1 MSVLWQKVWDDLWH
15 HKSRTL
21 LAILSIAA
29 GVFSVGAIFGMVDQM
44 LAGMDAAHRAISPS
58 HINIILRNYV
68 DQEIVAELKDIE
80 GVADIDPV
88 NQMTVRYKTSPEVDW
103 ELGTLVQRD
112 YENQVYDV
120 VVLKDGVWAADGKIS
135 IERLSGQYW
144 ETGLGDEVIFDVGG
158 EEQTFEVSGSIR
170 HPFVQPPLFGGQAH
184 FFTDAAG
191 LEEFGIPAGFYGQL
205 LVQVDDYS
213 LERSKAIAADL
224 RSELGKKGI
233 GVIVTLYQDPE
244 KHWGRMFV
252 EGINAVMQVM
262 AVVALFLSV
271 ILVLN
276 TMTALITQQT
286 DQIGILKSIGGRS
299 GDILRIYFVEV
310 LILGMFALAIALPAG
325 AAFAFLMSQWFLNL
339 FNIDYETFVLS
350 PLAAWLQVGAA
361 LLAPLLAALPPILR
375 GARMTVREAL
385 ATYGLGS
392 DYGNSPLDK
401 AVEKFAALF
410 LSSLFA
416 VSLGN
421 LFRRK
426 GRLTLTLFV
435 LVTAGVMFLMVMTLI
450 SSVNL
455 TLDNELARRA
465 FDVRLGLS
473 RSQPAETI
481 LPLVEEEAGII
492 ESELWYSRNATLL
505 REGERLDDSAGLGAQ
520 LIGLPPASNMYRPVI
535 ISGRWLE
542 AGDADNY
549 IVLSQETA
557 DKNDLQVGDNVTL
570 DLGDLGESSWE
581 IIGTYRVV
589 YGGGF
594 AVEPIYAPLE
604 ALETITG
611 ASDSGTQVL
620 IRAENANTLADAVA
634 LAERLNDRLED
645 AEIGLDFY
653 TSLVPLK
660 ERDYVNNQF
669 ASVISTL
676 LGLAMIAASVGAI
689 GLTGALAISVVERT
703 REIGV
708 MRSMGAKSGVIASL
722 YLMEGTLQG
731 LLSWLISVPLAYAV
745 SQPLARLLGQRMLEL
760 DLDYAFNTPAV
771 FIWLAVVLVFAVSA
785 SLWPARLAARARVRE
800 NLVYQ

>member
-1 MSVLWQKVWDDLWH
+1 
-15 HKSRTL
+15 
-21 LAILSIAA
+21 
-29 GVFSVGAIFGMVDQM
+29 
-44 LAGMDAAHRAISPS
+44 
-58 HINIILRNYV
+58 
-68 DQEIVAELKDIE
+68 
-80 GVADIDPV
+80 
-88 NQMTVRYKTSPEVDW
+88 
-103 ELGTLVQRD
+103 
-112 YENQVYDV
+112 
-120 VVLKDGVWAADGKIS
+120 
-135 IERLSGQYW
+135 
-144 ETGLGDEVIFDVGG
+144 
-158 EEQTFEVSGSIR
+158 
-170 HPFVQPPLFGGQAH
+170 
-184 FFTDAAG
+184 
-191 LEEFGIPAGFYGQL
+191 
-205 LVQVDDYS
+205 
-213 LERSKAIAADL
+213 
-224 RSELGKKGI
+224 
-233 GVIVTLYQDPE
+233 
-244 KHWGRMFV
+244 
-252 EGINAVMQVM
+252 MQVM

-286 DQIGILKSIGGRS
+286 DQIGIIKSIGGRS

-310 LILGMFALAIALPAG
+310 LILGLLALAVALPAG

-375 GARMTVREAL
+375 GARMTVREAI
-385 ATYGLGS
+385 ATYGIGG

-401 AVEKFAALF
+401 AVEQFAALF

-465 FDVRLGLS
+465 FDVRIGLS

-481 LPLVEEEAGII
+481 LPLVEEEPGII
-492 ESELWYSRNATLL
+492 ASELWYSRNATLL

-520 LIGLPPASNMYRPVI
+520 LIGIPPASDMYRPVI
-535 ISGRWLE
+535 ISGRWLQ
-542 AGDADNY
+542 AGDADNI

-557 DKNDLQVGDNVTL
+557 DKNDLSIGNSVTL
-570 DLGDLGESSWE
+570 DLGDLGQSSWE

-594 AVEPIYAPLE
+594 AVEPIYAPIQAME
-604 ALETITG
+604 KITG
-611 ASDSGTQVL
+611 VSESGTQVL
-620 IRAENANTLADAVA
+620 IRAENARTLENAVA
-634 LAERLNDRLED
+634 LAERLNERLES
-645 AEIGLDFY
+645 EGIGIDFY
-653 TSLVPLK
+653 TSIVPLK

-722 YLMEGTLQG
+722 YLMEGALQG
-731 LLSWLISVPLAYAV
+731 LLSWLISVPIAYAV

-760 DLDYAFNTPAV
+760 DLDYAFNTSAV
-771 FIWLAVVLVFAVSA
+771 FIWLAVVLVFAFSA
-785 SLWPARLAARARVRE
+785 SIWPARLAARVRVRE

>member
-21 LAILSIAA
+21 LAVLSIAA

-44 LAGMDAAHRAISPS
+44 LAGMDAAHRAVSPS
-58 HINIILRNYV
+58 HVNIILRNYV
-68 DQEIVAELKDIE
+68 NQEIVDDLKDIE
-80 GVADIDPV
+80 GVAGIDPV
-88 NQMTVRYKTSPEVDW
+88 NQITVRYKTSLEDDW
-103 ELGTLVQRD
+103 ELGTIVQRD

-120 VVLKDGVWAADGKIS
+120 VVLKDGAWASDGKIS
-135 IERLSGQYW
+135 IERLSGKYW
-144 ETGLGDEVIFDVGG
+144 EIEIGDSIIFDVKGD
-158 EEQTFEVSGSIR
+158 EQSFEVVGSIR

-184 FFTDAAG
+184 FFTDSAG

-213 LERSKAIAADL
+213 LERSKGVAADI
-224 RSELGKKGI
+224 RSELGKRGI

-252 EGINAVMQVM
+252 EGINAVMQIM

-286 DQIGILKSIGGRS
+286 DQIGIIKSIGGRS
-299 GDILRIYFVEV
+299 GDILRIYFLEV
-310 LILGMFALAIALPAG
+310 LILGIFALAIALPAG
-325 AAFAFLMSQWFLNL
+325 AAFAFLMSRWFLNL
-339 FNIDYETFVLS
+339 FNIDYEIFVIS
-350 PLAAWLQVGAA
+350 PLAVWLQVGAA

-375 GARMTVREAL
+375 GARMTVREAI
-385 ATYGLGS
+385 ATYGIGS

-401 AVEKFAALF
+401 AVEKFASLF

-435 LVTAGVMFLMVMTLI
+435 LVMAGVMFLMVMTLI

-465 FDVRLGLS
+465 FDVRIGLS
-473 RSQPAETI
+473 RTQPAETI
-481 LPLVEEEAGII
+481 LSLVQEEPGII
-492 ESELWYSRNATLL
+492 DAEMWYSRNATLL

-520 LIGLPPASNMYRPVI
+520 LIGIPTASGMYRPVI

-542 AGDADNY
+542 LGDLDNV

-557 DKNDLQVGDNVTL
+557 DKNDLQVGDTVTL

-581 IIGTYRVV
+581 IVGTYRVV

-594 AVEPIYAPLE
+594 AVEPIYTPIQAME
-604 ALETITG
+604 SITG
-611 ASDSGTQVL
+611 TSDSGTQVL
-620 IRAENANTLADAVA
+620 IRAENAGTLEDAVS
-634 LAERLNDRLED
+634 LSERLTDRLESAD
-645 AEIGLDFY
+645 IGLDFY

-722 YLMEGTLQG
+722 YLMEGILQG
-731 LLSWLISVPLAYAV
+731 FLSWLVSVPIAYVV

-760 DLDYAFNTPAV
+760 DLDYAFNLTAV
-771 FIWLAVVLVFAVSA
+771 FIWLAVVTIFAISA
-785 SLWPARLAARARVRE
+785 SIWPARLAARARVRE
-800 NLVYQ
+800 NLAYQ